1 MSKQAKIII
10 YSVVL
15 LFSIYL
21 KFSYNIGDEGSPKV
35 EKERKSDV
43 TNTNELNAKE
53 LIEKYSTD
61 DEKTDLTNSEKLEA
75 KELIE
80 KYSTGSKFKPL
91 EKKYLVSYKSNG
103 YSPYDSYFGKGV
115 YNNSLD
121 NSINVSAPSSSDI
134 VFLLKNVYSG
144 KTIRNEYIRRGTT
157 FNLSGVP
164 YGTYVFSYFSG
175 RDWSDEVTLKNGLIK
190 GGFTKG
196 KSFSKSEKIE
206 DYMEFKDGYYG
217 SYTIQLTEVVNGNL
231 ETQSSNENEFFN

>member
-21 KFSYNIGDEGSPKV
+21 KFYDGNSSNENTTRKREST
-35 EKERKSDV
+35 ERKTV
-43 TNTNELNAKE
+43 ERKPVE
-53 LIEKYSTD
+53 R
-61 DEKTDLTNSEKLEA
+61 KTAERKPVERKTVER
-75 KELIE
+75 
-80 KYSTGSKFKPL
+80 KPL
-91 EKKYLVSYKSNG
+91 KKKDKIYTISYKSNG

-217 SYTIQLTEVVNGNL
+217 SYTIRLTEVVNGNL
-231 ETQSSNENEFFN
+231 ETQSSNEDEFFN

>member
-21 KFSYNIGDEGSPKV
+21 KFYDGNSSNENTTRKREST
-35 EKERKSDV
+35 ERKTV
-43 TNTNELNAKE
+43 ERKPVE
-53 LIEKYSTD
+53 R
-61 DEKTDLTNSEKLEA
+61 KTAERKPVERKTVER
-75 KELIE
+75 
-80 KYSTGSKFKPL
+80 KPL
-91 EKKYLVSYKSNG
+91 EKKDKIYTISYKSNG

-175 RDWSDEVTLKNGLIK
+175 TDWSDDVTLKNGSIK
-190 GGFTKG
+190 GGFTKR
-196 KSFSKSEKIE
+196 KSFSKSEKID
-206 DYMEFKDGYYG
+206 DYIEFKDGYYG
-217 SYTIQLTEVVNGNL
+217 SYTIQLTEVVDGNL
-231 ETQSSNENEFFN
+231 KTQDSNEDEFFN